1 MRNRV
6 LLHKLKFDSHGDF
19 DRSAQNSKTVTIAH
33 LDMTGAVDNQDY
45 YIKQTATGT
54 FRGQSVRVMR
64 ILIHHDW
71 LTAHST
77 DWRNATNLAPK
88 WGVKYNS
95 DSGRYEFNDFTAHY
109 HPIEIGVKPADWDY
123 RWYDK
128 YYTKFDSTFYFD
140 SSNSLPVTYPR
151 GISNASNDTT
161 PYTAWDASTQYYTAD
176 DGYAVNVLWV
186 TDRLLSIGGWS
197 TFETWGTSNY
207 PTYLYGFANGYR
219 SIGQRF
225 SLDRSYYRYTGGRA
239 GFAVLDTD
247 TRRLTG
253 YVDGLIPGT
262 TVISP
267 NSYTRNSDVFLS
279 KRTTLINDGHW
290 EQNLYMFLVAFEMD
304 GVKYV
309 GVMMGYQ
316 IDTDPTTPRY
326 PCIYAI
332 EDLDD
337 ETLSPWGVEPPPSG
351 GYSGPTSRPGGGSGT
366 YTDTDSGIIRTAI
379 NGTLFT
385 GSVSGGFKTYDI
397 DSTTLNKVINGIFS
411 GTYSEKM
418 VNQMNTGIVDC
429 YGLAI
434 PASSAG
440 SVKISVLGE
449 DIEDGGN
456 VMEAPIISPMQEF
469 VSCGSISFGK
479 FYDSF
484 LDFDP
489 FTTLSIY
496 LPFIG
501 KFDLPTNE
509 FMYSTL
515 TLKYIQ
521 DNYSGD
527 LLAIIEASGDYK
539 YTGVDGHGT
548 SYAHP
553 VAEFSGNGKYTIPI
567 NLASKNNIALL
578 STLSAG
584 GKIVGGVVTGAK
596 AGGALGP
603 EGAAIGAIVG
613 GAAGA
618 IASYPDLVATGSAP
632 LTGHSLVQFSGNQS
646 WLSCMTPY
654 IVITRSM
661 YAEPSTFGN
670 DVGYRSNISYR
681 IGDISGW
688 TICKNADLSGITN
701 ANDRE
706 KAEILALIKSGIYVG
721 GAYEQ
726 PEEEKTA
733 INGRRF

>member
-33 LDMTGAVDNQDY
+33 LDMSSAVANTHY
-45 YIKQTATGT
+45 WSRQTVTTT
-54 FRGQSVRVMR
+54 FRGQTVRVTRFDMTWVGYG
-64 ILIHHDW
+64 HTHCSDW
-71 LTAHST
+71 A
-77 DWRNATNLAPK
+77 DATELNSLP
-88 WGVKYNS
+88 WEVKLNTETN
-95 DSGRYEFNDFTAHY
+95 RYEFAGFSQHY
-109 HPIEIGVKPADWDY
+109 RPLTVGVKPTDWDTT
-123 RWYDK
+123 WQWK
-128 YYTKFDSTFYFD
+128 YYTKYDTNFYWAD
-140 SSNSLPVTYPR
+140 SNSVPVTYPR
-151 GISNASNDTT
+151 GINNNTNDTT
-161 PYTAWDASTQYYTAD
+161 PYTAWDSNTQYYVAD
-176 DGYAVNVLWV
+176 NGWEVNQIWV
-186 TDRLLSIGGWS
+186 TDRMLTFGGWQS
-197 TFETWGTSNY
+197 FETYGTGNTSAY
-207 PTYLYGFANGYR
+207 MCGLVNGYR
-219 SIGQRF
+219 SLGVR
-225 SLDRSYYRYTGGRA
+225 LYTDGSNQSNWGYKGGRV
-239 GFAVLDTD
+239 GFAQLSTD
-247 TRRLTG
+247 TNRITS
-253 YVDGLIPGT
+253 YCDSMNPT
-262 TVISP
+262 TPSGGHVNTYRSNVP
-267 NSYTRNSDVFLS
+267 FVENAA
-279 KRTTLINDGHW
+279 RTQLINNGKW
-290 EQNLYMFLVAFEMD
+290 SVPTFCRLVAFTLD
-304 GVKYV
+304 SVNYIGFL
-309 GVMMGYQ
+309 MGYENSRFPNMPY
-316 IDTDPTTPRY
+316 TPT
-326 PCIYAI
+326 IYAI
-332 EDLDD
+332 EDLED

-440 SVKISVLGE
+440 SVNISVLGE

-567 NLASKNNIALL
+567 NVASKNNIALL

-721 GAYEQ
+721 GSV
-726 PEEEKTA
+726 
-733 INGRRF
+733 

>member
-1 MRNRV
+1 MRQAV
-6 LLHKLKFDSHGDF
+6 KLYGYKIDSFGELDKS
-19 DRSAQNSKTVTIAH
+19 DSNAKVIKLTKI
-33 LDMTGAVDNQDY
+33 DMTGLESGTDYAHPYEATHTLRGKSVKICAFEMRNTTKVRAAVSGYDMSGKWDILPKYVVKYQEGYYNFLNAVDGFD
-45 YIKQTATGT
+45 A
-54 FRGQSVRVMR
+54 V
-64 ILIHHDW
+64 
-71 LTAHST
+71 
-77 DWRNATNLAPK
+77 
-88 WGVKYNS
+88 
-95 DSGRYEFNDFTAHY
+95 
-109 HPIEIGVKPADWDY
+109 PIGEKPADWDW
-123 RWYDK
+123 RWRDK
-128 YYTKFDSTFYFD
+128 YYIL
-140 SSNSLPVTYPR
+140 SSATMTYNGNKNIRMIR
-151 GISNASNDTT
+151 GLRANTYSSNASGWDECTWSDT
-161 PYTAWDASTQYYTAD
+161 TQYYTAKP
-176 DGYAVNVLWV
+176 GNETQCFYI
-186 TDRLLSIGGWS
+186 TERLLCFGASNLCENNTYTQRYENFGTILMNRRNLRYYLDGDYQTNYTMWGGNFGWSILTPSTQKLSTPIPAVSTSISSTMYDCWGSLMSGGWGS
-197 TFETWGTSNY
+197 INIPRWTLATAQDTIVNGITTMCGF
-207 PTYLYGFANGYR
+207 TYN
-219 SIGQRF
+219 
-225 SLDRSYYRYTGGRA
+225 
-239 GFAVLDTD
+239 DT
-247 TRRLTG
+247 
-253 YVDGLIPGT
+253 
-262 TVISP
+262 
-267 NSYTRNSDVFLS
+267 N
-279 KRTTLINDGHW
+279 
-290 EQNLYMFLVAFEMD
+290 
-304 GVKYV
+304 YV
-309 GVMMGYQ
+309 GMCYIHFNASNQ
-316 IDTDPTTPRY
+316 IDHVLVR
-326 PCIYAI
+326 AV
-332 EDLDD
+332 EDFEDD
-337 ETLSPWGVEPPPSG
+337 TESLWGVEPPLPPSGG
-351 GYSGPTSRPGGGSGT
+351 GYSGPTSSPGGGSGT

-440 SVKISVLGE
+440 SVNISVLGE

-469 VSCGSISFGK
+469 VSCGSINFGK

-509 FMYSTL
+509 FMYATL

-567 NLASKNNIALL
+567 NVASKNNIALL

-603 EGAAIGAIVG
+603 EGAAIGALVG

-701 ANDRE
+701 ANERE

-721 GAYEQ
+721 GR
-726 PEEEKTA
+726 
-733 INGRRF
+733 I

>member
-19 DRSAQNSKTVTIAH
+19 DRSAQNSKTAIIAH
-33 LDMTGAVDNQDY
+33 LDMSSAVANTHY
-45 YIKQTATGT
+45 WSRQTVTTT
-54 FRGQSVRVMR
+54 FRGQTVRVTRFDMTWVGYG
-64 ILIHHDW
+64 HTHCSDW
-71 LTAHST
+71 TDATDLTSLPWEVKLNT
-77 DWRNATNLAPK
+77 ATN
-88 WGVKYNS
+88 
-95 DSGRYEFNDFTAHY
+95 RYEFAGFSQHY
-109 HPIEIGVKPADWDY
+109 RPLTVGVKPTDWDTT
-123 RWYDK
+123 WQWK
-128 YYTKFDSTFYFD
+128 YYTKYDTNFYWAD
-140 SSNSLPVTYPR
+140 SNSVPVTYPR
-151 GISNASNDTT
+151 GINNNTNDTT
-161 PYTAWDASTQYYTAD
+161 PYTAWDSNTQYYVAD
-176 DGYAVNVLWV
+176 NGWEVNQIWV
-186 TDRLLSIGGWS
+186 TDRMLTFGGWQS
-197 TFETWGTSNY
+197 FETYGTGNTSAY
-207 PTYLYGFANGYR
+207 MCGLVNGYR
-219 SIGQRF
+219 SLGVR
-225 SLDRSYYRYTGGRA
+225 LYTDGSNQSNWGYKGGRV
-239 GFAVLDTD
+239 GFAQLSTD
-247 TRRLTG
+247 TNRITS
-253 YVDGLIPGT
+253 YCDSMNPT
-262 TVISP
+262 TPSGGHVNTYRSNVP
-267 NSYTRNSDVFLS
+267 FVENAA
-279 KRTTLINDGHW
+279 RTQLINNGKW
-290 EQNLYMFLVAFEMD
+290 SVPTFCRLVAFTLD
-304 GVKYV
+304 SVNYIGFL
-309 GVMMGYQ
+309 MGYENSSFPNMPY
-316 IDTDPTTPRY
+316 TPT
-326 PCIYAI
+326 IYAI

-440 SVKISVLGE
+440 SVNISVLGE

-469 VSCGSISFGK
+469 VSCGSISLGK

-509 FMYSTL
+509 FMYATL

-567 NLASKNNIALL
+567 NVASKNNIALL

-688 TICKNADLSGITN
+688 TICKNADLSVIMN

-721 GAYEQ
+721 GSV
-726 PEEEKTA
+726 
-733 INGRRF
+733 